1 MEQKPKRNY
10 RHSFWV
16 WITWVKRIIATFAL
30 VCVLGLCSLMSIATL
45 HTFLEIPYRGWIAK
59 GYIEERLQFDIPLNS
74 HNVLFHQSWSDE
86 TKAKFQFSA
95 PAEEVTSWL
104 EHPNLCFDT
113 PLEDENVEAQGWQ
126 FHADWWKPDMV
137 ERLVTASCRVDW
149 DRLKHIGQQI
159 LIDQT
164 HPDYWTVYFIIWY
177 M

>member
-45 HTFLEIPYRGWIAK
+45 HTFLEIP
-59 GYIEERLQFDIPLNS
+59 
-74 HNVLFHQSWSDE
+74 
-86 TKAKFQFSA
+86 
-95 PAEEVTSWL
+95 
-104 EHPNLCFDT
+104 
-113 PLEDENVEAQGWQ
+113 
-126 FHADWWKPDMV
+126 DMV